1 VALIEG
7 KCVAE
12 PALLDLSPWLDR
24 VARAKT
30 QKQMYEILEEF
41 KPLAWNDDQRST
53 IAKLYMRLI
62 PDLPSGA
69 DDTASG
75 VGA

>member
-1 VALIEG
+1 M
-7 KCVAE
+7 AE

-24 VARAKT
+24 IARAKT
-30 QKQMYEILEEF
+30 QQQMYEILDEF

-53 IAKLYMRLI
+53 VAKLYMRLI
-62 PDLPSGA
+62 PALPSGA
-69 DDTASG
+69 DDTVGG